1 MICPKDAGYMSLRN
15 MPLEYD
21 INAQEKIEDKLGRS
35 LSDLRKI
42 RQYLSLKNAVFNP
55 EYLGTNFSQI
65 YQRCQYFEEE
75 IHQFNLAEQMMKKM
89 MDIECLE
96 VIAKL
101 SGAKRIHSQAGK
113 MLSFYE
119 VLTNYVL
126 PINILWG
133 MEERSYHQGD
143 FTDEQAEAYKYFKM
157 LANWFME
164 ETKVFDKYFDK
175 LKDIDKTDL
184 QSKVNIENKGKGKE

>member
-1 MICPKDAGYMSLRN
+1 MICPNDIGYIPLRN

-21 INAQEKIEDKLGRS
+21 INSQKKIENNLGRA
-35 LSDLRKI
+35 LSDLRKA

-89 MDIECLE
+89 MDIESLE
-96 VIAKL
+96 VKSKL
-101 SGAKRIHSQAGK
+101 SGEKKIHSEAGK

-126 PINILWG
+126 PMNILWG
-133 MEERSYHQGD
+133 MEERAYHQGD
-143 FTDEQAEAYKYFKM
+143 FAEEQAEAYKYFKM
-157 LANWFME
+157 IANWFME
-164 ETKVFDKYFDK
+164 ETKVLDKYFDK
-175 LKDIDKTDL
+175 LKDIELTDL
-184 QSKVNIENKGKGKE
+184 QSKRNKDTNGKGKE